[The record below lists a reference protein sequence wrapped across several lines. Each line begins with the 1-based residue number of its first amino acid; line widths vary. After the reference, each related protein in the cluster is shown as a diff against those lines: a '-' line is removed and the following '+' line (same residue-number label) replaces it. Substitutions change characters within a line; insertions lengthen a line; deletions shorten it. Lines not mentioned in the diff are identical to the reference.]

1 MDVDKMGICVTIIV
15 LVGVLGIG
23 VLGEIEIPD
32 YININLPQVET
43 ETESAQSDERLS
55 NAYFDWCYKMK
66 IEC

>member
-1 MDVDKMGICVTIIV
+1 MDVDKMGICVTLIV

-43 ETESAQSDERLS
+43 ESAQSDERLS